1 MQDNSLKIVLFNIM
15 EMLQKAQIPQE
26 DKVELMLNIMHFLDT
41 KKYRENIKQEGYV
54 KDVRIK

>member
-1 MQDNSLKIVLFNIM
+1 MQDNSLRLVLSKVIELLNHTN
-15 EMLQKAQIPQE
+15 IPQE
-26 DKVELMLNIMHFLDT
+26 DKVELMLNFMEFLDA

>member
-1 MQDNSLKIVLFNIM
+1 MKDNSLRLVLSKVIELLNHTN
-15 EMLQKAQIPQE
+15 IPQE
-26 DKVELMLNIMHFLDT
+26 DKVELMLNFMEFLDT

>member
-1 MQDNSLKIVLFNIM
+1 MKDDSLRLVLTKTIELLNHTN
-15 EMLQKAQIPQE
+15 IPQE
-26 DKVELMLNIMHFLDT
+26 DKVELMLNFMEFLDT

>member
-1 MQDNSLKIVLFNIM
+1 MKDNSLRLVLSKVIELLNHTN
-15 EMLQKAQIPQE
+15 IPQE
-26 DKVELMLNIMHFLDT
+26 DKVELMFNLMEFLDT